1 MANNTENSL
10 RFLLDDISINYADT
24 VNKNMTQKNKI
35 QNYKEGVDKI
45 GEATRLLK
53 KMKDDINKIESQ
65 DQTYGQVERTK
76 DFIELLQLPG
86 FRFNEITTAMDI
98 LKKIVNQLSIPA
110 KIEECNIE
118 NNVMIESIDN
128 QQDVYDQ

>member
-1 MANNTENSL
+1 MANNTETSL